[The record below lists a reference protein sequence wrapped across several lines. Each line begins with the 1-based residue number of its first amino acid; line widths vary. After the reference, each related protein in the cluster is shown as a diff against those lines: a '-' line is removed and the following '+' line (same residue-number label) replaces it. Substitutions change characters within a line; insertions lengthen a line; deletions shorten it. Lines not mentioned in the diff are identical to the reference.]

1 MKILIVSYEG
11 YGVWYSLRLEKEGH
25 SVDVYLTD
33 KSKQNILQGI
43 APEISLEKPDFKK
56 YDLVLFDSTGKP
68 NLAEES
74 MEVTPTIGDGDLNS
88 QLEDDRQFGIEVM
101 EEVGINVP
109 FYEEFDNIGEAKRF
123 IKKTNKTY
131 VFKPNSEGVEQD
143 TAATYVSC
151 GPDDLIEYLDKL
163 GSLSSGSSFILQ
175 EVVQGTEVSTEAYF
189 NGKEFFLINA
199 TLEEKK
205 FMNDGKGPNTGCAGN
220 LVWIYNQPPALFKQG
235 LGLMRDFLQ
244 SYNYRGMID
253 LNTIV
258 SENKI
263 YGLEWTPRFGYD
275 ASPTLFSLV
284 SSGLA
289 EFFEGIA
296 SGGQPSVDY
305 RARYAAGIRLS
316 IPPYPSEI
324 KGKHPDNVP
333 ITGIIEDDV
342 IQDCYLYDAMLDKDE
357 LVTAGLSGFI
367 AVPLGTGNTIAEAF
381 YKVGNRIKQIR
392 IPNCQYRTDIE
403 KRTLGRYN
411 TLLKQG
417 WLR

>member
-11 YGVWYSLRLEKEGH
+11 YGIWYSLRLEKEGH
-25 SVDVYLTD
+25 SVDIYLTD

-43 APEISLEKPDFKK
+43 APEVSLEKPDFKK

-68 NLAEES
+68 ALAEDS
-74 MEVTPTIGDGDLNS
+74 IDVTPTIGDGDLNS

-123 IKKTNKTY
+123 VKKTNKTY
-131 VFKPNSEGVEQD
+131 VFKPNAEGVEQD
-143 TAATYVSC
+143 TAATYVSSSA
-151 GPDDLIEYLDKL
+151 DDLINYLDRL
-163 GSLSSGSSFILQ
+163 GSLSSGASFILQ

-189 NGKEFFLINA
+189 NGEEFFLINA

-220 LVWIYNQPPALFKQG
+220 LVWVYDQPPALFKQG
-235 LGLMRDFLQ
+235 LGLMKDFLHQ
-244 SYNYRGMID
+244 YDYHGMID

-258 SENKI
+258 TGNKI

-275 ASPTLFSLV
+275 ASPTLFSLL
-284 SSGLA
+284 SSELA
-289 EFFEGIA
+289 GFMYAIA
-296 SGGQPSVDY
+296 SGDRPNYNLKS
-305 RARYAAGIRLS
+305 RFAAGVRIS

-324 KGKHPDNVP
+324 KGQHPEQVP
-333 ITGIIEDDV
+333 INGIDEDDLCH
-342 IQDCYLYDAMLDKDE
+342 CYMYDAMLDGDE
-357 LVTAGLSGFI
+357 LVTAGISGFI
-367 AVPLGTGNTIAEAF
+367 AVPLGTGTTIAEAF
-381 YKVGNRIKQIR
+381 YKVNQKLSLVKV
-392 IPNCQYRTDIE
+392 PNMQYRTDIE
-403 KRTLGRYN
+403 RRTLARYN
-411 TLLKQG
+411 TLLNQG